1 MTQTAPSWDFARTP
15 FAALAVVQAAER
27 RGLPA
32 RVSLSSTGLTLED
45 LSRADL
51 EIAAG
56 QDLTIIRNVLRRL
69 EPASGLGVEAGRH
82 MTLGMLG
89 VWGFAM
95 LNSRTLRDAID
106 VGVRYGYG
114 KLSFVF
120 SRPWVDYRPH
130 EARLVLD
137 CDEVPHDVRD
147 FIIERD
153 LAAQA
158 SVIRRLLGK
167 SARVPIETTLGQR
180 AGAALA
186 AAVAPMTV
194 EYGISHNVIRLPG
207 VLLDVPLPQSD
218 PFAAQ
223 MWTKRC
229 RELVQQHRDAE
240 KGADV
245 AARVRSAL
253 RRDPDRIPTLDE
265 LSAAFNVTSRT
276 LRRQL
281 TAEGV
286 GYRELVDEVRKTAA
300 IELLAAGQTV
310 SEVAHRT
317 GFAESASFIRAY
329 KRWTGATPGALNRAN
344 AATN

>member
-1 MTQTAPSWDFARTP
+1 M
-15 FAALAVVQAAER
+15 QAAAR
-27 RGLPA
+27 HGLPEQVA
-32 RVSLSSTGLTLED
+32 LSSTGLTLED
-45 LSRADL
+45 LSRSDL
-51 EIAAG
+51 EITAG

-69 EPASGLGVEAGRH
+69 EPVSGLGVEAGCQ

-106 VGVRYGYG
+106 IGVRFGYG

-120 SRPWVDYRPH
+120 SRPWVDYRHH

-137 CDEVPHDVRD
+137 CEEVPYDVRD

-167 SARVPIETTLGQR
+167 AARVPIETTLGPR

-186 AAVAPMTV
+186 AAVAPLTV
-194 EYGISHNVIRLPG
+194 EYECSRNVIRLPG
-207 VLLDVPLPQSD
+207 TLLDAPLPQSD

-223 MWTKRC
+223 MWTLRC
-229 RELVQQHRDAE
+229 QELVQQHRHPA

-245 AARVRSAL
+245 AARVRAAL
-253 RRDPDRIPTLDE
+253 RREPDRIPTLDE

-286 GYRELVDEVRKTAA
+286 GFRELVDDVRKTTAL
-300 IELLAAGQTV
+300 ELLASGQTV

-317 GFAESASFIRAY
+317 GFAEAASFIRAF
-329 KRWTGATPGALNRAN
+329 KRWTGATPGALNRVN
-344 AATN
+344 TSTN